1 MLEMNYIDDKYEML
15 STNLR
20 PWFLV
25 TDFRDGQAST
35 SLKCLQHD
43 ENDDKRMLMTS
54 LVVVGRC
61 PPTQTPRQNLKI
73 WFLTSSSQEIGS
85 GLVSLEMI
93 FQALQFEL
101 FRFKFHLLGSIKLLL
116 IVCIAHFYFIAH
128 EFIQKGSYKIGNL
141 KVIWNFLNL

>member
-25 TDFRDGQAST
+25 TDFRDGRAST

-61 PPTQTPRQNLKI
+61 PPTQTPTQNLKI
-73 WFLTSSSQEIGS
+73 WFPTSSSQEIGS

-93 FQALQFEL
+93 FQALQSEAQIL
-101 FRFKFHLLGSIKLLL
+101 S
-116 IVCIAHFYFIAH
+116 YSDSSFIRWVP
-128 EFIQKGSYKIGNL
+128 KSKNPS
-141 KVIWNFLNL
+141 NST